1 MTNYPPVSP
10 YKTGLAGKCPRCG
23 EGNLFKGYL
32 KIADQCGVCDLDY
45 SKADSGDGPAVFVIF
60 IAGFLAVS
68 VLFVL
73 MFMFDAAPEVA
84 FLGSIFTTIVTCLVC
99 LPIFK
104 STLIALQY
112 ANKAREARLDHQGE

>member
-23 EGNLFKGYL
+23 EGKLFQGYL
-32 KIADQCGVCDLDY
+32 KIADKCGVCDLDY

-60 IAGFLAVS
+60 IAGFLAIS
-68 VLFVL
+68 VLFLL
-73 MFMFDAAPEVA
+73 MFMFDTTPEIA
-84 FLGSIFTTIVTCLVC
+84 FLGSVLTTIVTSLVC

-104 STLIALQY
+104 STLVALQY
-112 ANKAREARLDHQGE
+112 AHKAREARLDGQSE